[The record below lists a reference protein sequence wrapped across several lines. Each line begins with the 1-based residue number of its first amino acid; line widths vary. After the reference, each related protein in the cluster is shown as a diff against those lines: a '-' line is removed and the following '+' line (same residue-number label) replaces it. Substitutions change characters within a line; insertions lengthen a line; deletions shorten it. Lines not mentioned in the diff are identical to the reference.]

1 MFREQQRN
9 PVCPNCGRAASQD
22 AQFCPYCGNRTYPD
36 PGSCPNCG
44 ASVTPEDAFCA
55 SCGAA
60 TVTPAANAVGPA
72 AMAVTRLEYMGF
84 WIRLAAWIIDNVV
97 LIAPSL
103 LAELVLP
110 FWGPV
115 IVGTLYAVL
124 FIGLKGQTPG
134 KMALGI
140 QVVDE
145 RGNIPG
151 IGRAVLREIIGKFV
165 STLVVLLGFLWVGW
179 DAHKRGWHDYIG
191 GTYVIRKPPN
201 RR

>member
-1 MFREQQRN
+1 M
-9 PVCPNCGRAASQD
+9 CPNCGRAASPD
-22 AQFCPYCGNRTYPD
+22 AQFCPYCGSSIRSNPALC
-36 PGSCPNCG
+36 SNCG

-55 SCGAA
+55 SCGVA
-60 TVTPAANAVGPA
+60 TAEFAANAAGPA
-72 AMAVTRLEYMGF
+72 TMAVTRLEYMGF

-97 LIAPSL
+97 LLVPSL

-134 KMALGI
+134 KMAVGVK
-140 QVVDE
+140 VVDE
-145 RGNIPG
+145 RGEIPG

-165 STLVVLLGFLWVGW
+165 STLVILLGFFWVGW
-179 DAHKRGWHDYIG
+179 DTHKRGWHDYIG
-191 GTYVIRKPPN
+191 GTYVIRKLPN
-201 RR
+201 RH

>member
-1 MFREQQRN
+1 MFRGQQRN

-22 AQFCPYCGNRTYPD
+22 AQFCPYCGNRTYAD
-36 PGSCPNCG
+36 PGFCPNCG
-44 ASVTPEDAFCA
+44 AGVTPEDAFCA

-60 TVTPAANAVGPA
+60 TAASAANAIGPDA
-72 AMAVTRLEYMGF
+72 IAVTRLEYMGF
-84 WIRLAAWIIDNVV
+84 WIRLVAWLIDNVV
-97 LIAPSL
+97 LLVPSL

-110 FWGPV
+110 FWGPA
-115 IVGTLYAVL
+115 IVGTLYSVL

-134 KMALGI
+134 KMAMGV

-165 STLVVLLGFLWVGW
+165 STLVVFLGFFWVGW
-179 DAHKRGWHDYIG
+179 DRRKRGWHDYISA
-191 GTYVIRKPPN
+191 TYVIRKPPN
-201 RR
+201 RH

>member
-1 MFREQQRN
+1 MVLRPQRN
-9 PVCPNCGRAASQD
+9 PLCSECGRPAAQGARFCSHCGSNVFTDPGFCPNCGETVLPEAS
-22 AQFCPYCGNRTYPD
+22 FCPR
-36 PGSCPNCG
+36 
-44 ASVTPEDAFCA
+44 
-55 SCGAA
+55 CGAA
-60 TVTPAANAVGPA
+60 TDQVTATVLD
-72 AMAVTRLEYMGF
+72 VDHVEYMGF
-84 WIRLAAWIIDNVV
+84 WIRLAAWVIDNVV
-97 LIAPSL
+97 LLVPSL
-103 LAELVLP
+103 LAESVLP

-179 DAHKRGWHDYIG
+179 DAQKRGWHDYIG